1 MSLNLTQH
9 WHYLWLI
16 AASMIAGV
24 MNAMAGG
31 GSFVSFPAMLGMGV
45 PPVEAN
51 ATNTVALWPGQL
63 TSLATLRNDVRRDIL
78 PAVAFS
84 SIAGGVLGAEV
95 LVHTRQ
101 TTFLHLIPWLILG
114 GTAIFGVSG
123 PVSRWLRHRSAQP
136 HQEPKIHA
144 TALAFALLPITFYV
158 GYFGAGGGFVAM
170 TVLALFGMEEMH
182 ALNAMKVV
190 VALLSNLCAILTFVI
205 EGRILWHYCL
215 IAMVFAGLG
224 GWIGAKFARRANGEV
239 LRWVVVGTG
248 LVISAYFFW
257 KQAHQG

>member
-1 MSLNLTQH
+1 MHFNLNQH
-9 WHYLWLI
+9 LSYLWLI
-16 AASMIAGV
+16 TAAMIAGV

-31 GSFVSFPAMLGMGV
+31 GSFVSFPAMLAMGV

-63 TSLATLRNDVRRDIL
+63 TSLATLRHDVRRDIL
-78 PAVAFS
+78 PAVAMS
-84 SIAGGVLGAEV
+84 SIVGGILGAEV

-101 TTFLHLIPWLILG
+101 ATFLHLIPWLILG
-114 GTAIFGVSG
+114 GTAIFGLSS
-123 PVSRWLRHRSAQP
+123 PISRWLRRRSVQHHAVP
-136 HQEPKIHA
+136 PIHPW
-144 TALAFALLPITFYV
+144 ALGLALLPVTFYV

-205 EGRILWHYCL
+205 EGRIVWHYCL
-215 IAMVFAGLG
+215 IAMIFAALG
-224 GWIGAKFARRANGEV
+224 GWVGAKFVRRANGEV
-239 LRWVVVGTG
+239 LRWGVVATG
-248 LVISAYFFW
+248 LAISAYFFW
-257 KQAHQG
+257 KQAHG